1 MPAVFV
7 SGLFSSS
14 KVNALA
20 VSLQWIPWCVV
31 LGHNDRHDRLATP
44 LKWYHLTWS
53 LLLLIAATRLS
64 ADFVPKVRTS
74 HRGYA
79 AALWVIV
86 ILFWAWKI
94 TKDASPTIPRSSAQ
108 AAHDA
113 QRSNHGPRP
122 SDVPACRA

>member
-20 VSLQWIPWCVV
+20 VSLRWIPWCVV
-31 LGHNDRHDRLATP
+31 LGHSDRHDRLATP

-64 ADFVPKVRTS
+64 ADFVPKVL
-74 HRGYA
+74 GYA
-79 AALWVIV
+79 AALWVTV

-94 TKDASPTIPRSSAQ
+94 TKDASPRFLGRALKLPTTHKEVITGLGHQMSQLA
-108 AAHDA
+108 
-113 QRSNHGPRP
+113 GPE
-122 SDVPACRA
+122 ATL

>member
-53 LLLLIAATRLS
+53 LLLLITATRLS

-94 TKDASPTIPRSSAQ
+94 TKEIRIPRDSSVE
-108 AAHDA
+108 
-113 QRSNHGPRP
+113 RSSCPRRIKK
-122 SDVPACRA
+122 SSRS